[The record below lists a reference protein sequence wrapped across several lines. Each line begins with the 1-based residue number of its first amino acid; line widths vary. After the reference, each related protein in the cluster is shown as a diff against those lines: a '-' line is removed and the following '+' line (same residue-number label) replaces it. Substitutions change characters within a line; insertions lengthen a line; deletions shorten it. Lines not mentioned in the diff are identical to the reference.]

1 MRFVTRGGL
10 MRRRVAAGSA
20 AVLALAVG
28 VSGCADDKP
37 PPPPPPQTASASP
50 AESSA
55 LDPPLAFAAKPVRI
69 PLPSRM
75 FQVRDGAA
83 YLLEGNNALA
93 AYDLATGARRWS
105 APLAGP
111 PVRLGN
117 TGPMIAEVDGRPTA
131 FVTYRVEIAGSG
143 TVPDRTVLRVAS
155 FGLADGA
162 PGWQSDVDDRGI
174 PDDGSLGVDKVVAA
188 SSDHVVL
195 STDSYD
201 TGGVSGDF
209 TAVLDARTGKTR
221 WTEPAFQ
228 ARALDGDVV
237 AGMSSEPHPDR
248 TPSSTIGLAASD
260 GSQVWA
266 HEETR
271 PVGNLINGPLGGGL
285 LQVYPVGRRGDG
297 PNGIVDLKTGREV
310 IRLET
315 GGSSSVCR
323 YDDESVVVCSQHL
336 SSRNGTMVAYDATSH
351 KRLWQVP
358 EKGSGREAPR
368 ITAARRGMVYGST
381 SNGPLI
387 LDARTGQDKVTDLP
401 FVPEVVVPGFGIEVE
416 QREMTVH
423 PAVG

>member
-1 MRFVTRGGL
+1 

-28 VSGCADDKP
+28 VSGCSDDTP
-37 PPPPPPQTASASP
+37 PPPPKTTATASPS
-50 AESSA
+50 ESSA

-75 FQVRDGAA
+75 FQLRDGAA
-83 YLLEGNNALA
+83 YLLDGKNALA

-117 TGPMIAEVDGRPTA
+117 TGPMIAEVDGKPTA
-131 FVTYRVEIAGSG
+131 FVTYRVDIAGSG
-143 TVPDRTVLRVAS
+143 TVPARTVLRVAS

-174 PDDGSLGVDKVVAA
+174 PEDGSLGVDKVVAA

-201 TGGVSGDF
+201 TGVSGDF
-209 TAVLDARTGKTR
+209 TAVLDARTGKVR
-221 WTEPAFQ
+221 WTKPAFQ

-237 AGMSSEPHPDR
+237 AGMTSGADAHR
-248 TPSSTIGLAASD
+248 VPSSTIGLAASD

-266 HEETR
+266 HEETK
-271 PVGNLINGPLGGGL
+271 PAGNLINGPLGGGL

-297 PNGIVDLKTGREV
+297 SNGIVDIRTGREV

-315 GGSSSVCR
+315 GGGASVCR

-336 SSRNGTMVAYDATSH
+336 VSRTGTMVAYDTTSH
-351 KRLWQVP
+351 ERLWQVP
-358 EKGSGREAPR
+358 GKDSGREAPK
-368 ITAARRGMVYGST
+368 ITAARRGVVYGST

-387 LDARTGQDKVTDLP
+387 LDARTGQDRVTDLP
-401 FVPEVVVPGFGIEVE
+401 FVPEVVVPGFGIDVE

-423 PAVG
+423 PAIG